1 MSYMNCSRCG
11 LSVQL
16 RASYLLLERCPRCLA
31 RRGVAV
37 PMHITEHPP
46 RAPVRGE
53 TIQLADAPTAGSA
66 GSAPVGTLP

>member
-31 RRGVAV
+31 RTGVSV
-37 PMHITEHPP
+37 PMHVTEHPQRRSSP
-46 RAPVRGE
+46 APAM
-53 TIQLADAPTAGSA
+53 QLSDAQATGSA
-66 GSAPVGTLP
+66 GSASLGPRP